1 MAGPLT
7 FSYRGSHDLPLGRSE
22 TWTTLE
28 RADLYESWWQWMRRL
43 EIAGT
48 PLETGTTFTFV
59 VVAPIPFTMNLA
71 VRIEESVPPER
82 IRARITGDL
91 EGSASMT
98 FEEISSELTCAK
110 LEWTVEVKKPG
121 MRTAARALRPLL
133 QWGQSWAVDVAL
145 RGFLR
150 HLGED

>member
-1 MAGPLT
+1 M
-7 FSYRGSHDLPLGRSE
+7 GRPE

-28 RADLYESWWQWMRRL
+28 QADLYETWWPWMRRL
-43 EIAGT
+43 EISGT
-48 PLETGTTFTFV
+48 PLEPDTTFSFL
-59 VVAPIPFTMNLA
+59 VVAPIPFTMNLT
-71 VRIEESVPPER
+71 VRIEESIAPER

-98 FEEISSELTCAK
+98 FDEITGQATVAN
-110 LEWTVEVKKPG
+110 LEWTVEVMKPG
-121 MRTAARALRPLL
+121 MRRAARALRPLL

-150 HLGED
+150 HLGEE

>member
-1 MAGPLT
+1 
-7 FSYRGSHDLPLGRSE
+7 
-22 TWTTLE
+22 
-28 RADLYESWWQWMRRL
+28 MRRL
-43 EIAGT
+43 EISGT
-48 PLETGTTFTFV
+48 PLEPGTTFTFH
-59 VVAPIPFTMNLA
+59 VVAPIPFTMDLV
-71 VRIEESVPPER
+71 VRIEESVEPER

-91 EGSASMT
+91 EGSAAMT
-98 FEEISSELTCAK
+98 FDEISGETTGAT

-121 MRTAARALRPLL
+121 MRAAARALRPLL